1 MKTIEP
7 HFSIIIP
14 TFNRA
19 QLLLS
24 SVKSILKQDNAS
36 FEIVIVDDGGDD
48 NTAQVIKELNDVRVH
63 YIKTENRERGAAR
76 NSGLM
81 LAQGVYVN
89 YFDSDDIYNSCL
101 SELYQFILNNNSP
114 NVIYGLIENI
124 TDKGSSIEIHEPR
137 YPTLKKNLLHNN
149 FMACGSVFVKREIAV
164 NYLFSEDRRLS
175 GTEDW
180 ELWLRL
186 YADFDFIKFPMVI
199 FKQRNHSS
207 RSLAD
212 VSAARVTERETVFID
227 HIHHH
232 HQSLSARFSKSELDL
247 FVADRN
253 TLIALANCVSGSKKQ
268 AVEYLKRASGTS
280 LWVLTRK
287 RFWAVL
293 KKLIID

>member
-1 MKTIEP
+1 MGC
-7 HFSIIIP
+7 
-14 TFNRA
+14 
-19 QLLLS
+19 
-24 SVKSILKQDNAS
+24 VKSILKQRNAS
-36 FEIVIVDDGGDD
+36 FEIIIVDDGGKD
-48 NTAQVIKELNDVRVH
+48 NTAQVIKELNDPRVQ

-81 LAQGVYVN
+81 IAQGAYVN
-89 YFDSDDIYNSCL
+89 YFDSDDIYNPCL
-101 SELYQFILNNNSP
+101 SELYQFILKNNSP
-114 NVIYGLIENI
+114 NEVYGLIENI
-124 TDKGSSIEIHEPR
+124 TEEGAYVEIPKPR
-137 YPTLKKNLLHNN
+137 YSTLKRNLLHNN
-149 FMACGSVFVKREIAV
+149 FMACGSVFLKRKIAV
-164 NYLFSEDRRLS
+164 NYLFSEDRMLS

-212 VSAARVTERETVFID
+212 VSAARVTERETAFID
-227 HIHHH
+227 HVHHH

-247 FVADRN
+247 LIADRN
-253 TLIALANCVSGSKKQ
+253 TLIALAHCVSGSKKL
-268 AVEYLKRASGTS
+268 AVEYLKRASGAS
-280 LWVLTRK
+280 LSVLTRK